1 MPLVSAQLEQ
11 LEVSQKP
18 ENYNEYSS
26 LELNININS
35 EIEIIPEKNSYSI
48 DYMNVVLKYFPDE
61 DERQKII
68 SEKIIA
74 EGADIENRD
83 NKIYFSW
90 EDPKEKRYY
99 YSIDADIKTKNDFIK
114 ITKKVPFP
122 IRFEDKSLERYIK
135 PTEFIDINSDIK
147 DLAVELVE
155 GEDDMYIAVTKI
167 ADWINNNVEYDL
179 TTLTAEAVQKS
190 SWVLENKQGVCDEIT
205 NLFIS
210 MLRSLNIPARFV
222 GGVVYTNAGY
232 YFGNHGW
239 AEVYFP
245 GYGWVPF
252 DVTFGQYGWIDPSHV
267 KLSVVEDSGESA
279 VDYTWRSSGIEL
291 KPKGLSITTDVK
303 KTIGQIY
310 PLTTLSLKPFEKE
323 ASFGS
328 YVPLEV
334 TIKNNQPYYVPESI
348 VITKAPNL
356 LEKNVKHILLK
367 PNEEKKFFWTI
378 VIDKDLNEKFVYTSE
393 LEAKTTFG
401 AVAND
406 IIKFSKDFNEL
417 SLEKAEETIKSME
430 IREEKKFLSNI
441 DLMCGSSKK
450 DYYTDE
456 EIDIKCVVENTG
468 NKNIENI
475 DVCVITNCKRANL
488 KIAEK
493 KELDFKISLS
503 SPIDLRISAET
514 DSLIK
519 YNDLKLN
526 IVKVPKVRFIEIE
539 PKTIEYREKT
549 DLTFDIFSNTM
560 INNVSLE
567 VSGIAKSQLENFE
580 GRYSISAPLQG
591 KNIRNNEL
599 KIKLFYRDE
608 LGLDRKHEEIHK
620 IEVTNIPFYRTWID
634 KIFSFFQ

>member
-18 ENYNEYSS
+18 EDYNGYSS

-245 GYGWVPF
+245 GYGWIPF
-252 DVTFGQYGWIDPSHV
+252 DVTFGQYGWVDPSHV
-267 KLSVVEDSGESA
+267 KLSGVEDS
-279 VDYTWRSSGIEL
+279 
-291 KPKGLSITTDVK
+291 
-303 KTIGQIY
+303 
-310 PLTTLSLKPFEKE
+310 
-323 ASFGS
+323 
-328 YVPLEV
+328 
-334 TIKNNQPYYVPESI
+334 
-348 VITKAPNL
+348 
-356 LEKNVKHILLK
+356 
-367 PNEEKKFFWTI
+367 
-378 VIDKDLNEKFVYTSE
+378 
-393 LEAKTTFG
+393 
-401 AVAND
+401 
-406 IIKFSKDFNEL
+406 
-417 SLEKAEETIKSME
+417 
-430 IREEKKFLSNI
+430 
-441 DLMCGSSKK
+441 
-450 DYYTDE
+450 
-456 EIDIKCVVENTG
+456 
-468 NKNIENI
+468 
-475 DVCVITNCKRANL
+475 
-488 KIAEK
+488 
-493 KELDFKISLS
+493 
-503 SPIDLRISAET
+503 
-514 DSLIK
+514 
-519 YNDLKLN
+519 
-526 IVKVPKVRFIEIE
+526 
-539 PKTIEYREKT
+539 
-549 DLTFDIFSNTM
+549 
-560 INNVSLE
+560 
-567 VSGIAKSQLENFE
+567 
-580 GRYSISAPLQG
+580 
-591 KNIRNNEL
+591 
-599 KIKLFYRDE
+599 
-608 LGLDRKHEEIHK
+608 
-620 IEVTNIPFYRTWID
+620 
-634 KIFSFFQ
+634 